1 MTSMSETIKIEK
13 LNGKNY
19 QSWKYNI
26 KLVLMER
33 GLWGFTQEGQETP
46 PAETATTAVKNAF
59 RLRSDKAY
67 SLIALNVEKDLQ
79 VHISSVTNPLEAWK
93 ILQKQFEFVSV
104 TQIVRI
110 NRKFYAASMK
120 EDADL
125 MQHLTHMT
133 SLAEQLREMKE
144 EISSKKFATVVLG
157 SLPESYDNFLTSLNA
172 RNADDLDWENVKGLL
187 IEEYMKR
194 AEKNEKE
201 ESTDNALFLSR
212 GRNFNRGRH
221 QARGGSRGACAGGV
235 RGGRFPNFNSIKSSQ
250 SHRDEREKHKGVTCF
265 KCNQDGHVVK
275 NCPYNKQHNNRRE
288 SSNMAELEGVALISS
303 TMNRSGEWF
312 IDSAATKHMTND
324 RSILE
329 NYVQYDQPK
338 DIYLGDSTVIH
349 ALGEGKVRLPT
360 VNSTHDVVLDL
371 HKVLFVPKLTKN
383 LLSVPAMALMEAE
396 IRFDKDKCLVL
407 KDGKELIIGC
417 LLRDKLYSVNTIE
430 YAQVSTADSV
440 PSLAVWHRRLGHL
453 NYTYMNQLMKKEMV
467 DGMNCASGTPTQK
480 ECEACVLGKMQKK
493 PFPKQSQHRATKP
506 YEIVHSDVCGPM
518 QVESKGGSRCMLTF
532 TDDYSRYTTA
542 YFIKSKSEVLSKF
555 MEYVNSVEKHT
566 GCHIS
571 KLNILSEE
579 DVKVLRS
586 DNGGEYTSNNFAK
599 FCAEKGISH
608 EFTVPYCPQQNGVAE
623 RMNRTIMEGARSML
637 YQAKLPLE
645 FWAEA
650 CSTAVYLHNRSPTT
664 AVKDETPFERLFG
677 RRPDIS
683 QLKVFGCVSYMHVPD
698 NQRRKLDAKAHKAIF
713 VGYPPGVKGYKL
725 YDLEKNQF
733 VVSRDVQ
740 FFEDNFDHVKEGSPV
755 DLKSI
760 FPDMNEGSESV
771 PEHPLNEEPVVPE
784 SDKPSAQKDVESSVP
799 QNVEAVGAPNEEA
812 PVKRTYEDKF
822 MEEVQN
828 LGPIRQ
834 RRKPSRFRDDDDDD
848 DDCLVVSSEMEEPK
862 TVHEALNGEQSSQ
875 WREAM
880 ESEYSSLL
888 MNDTWDLVPQPEGQN
903 IVGSR
908 WVLKVK
914 RDENG
919 SVDRFKARL
928 VAQGYSQV
936 RGVDYDE
943 VFSPVARN
951 TSVRSLLALA
961 NAHDLEVHQMDVK
974 TAFLNGSLDCDIYM
988 SQPEGFVDPDRPNHV
1003 CKLKKSI
1010 YGLKQSARCW
1020 NTTLDEYLKSVGYR
1034 KGNADGCIYVKSM
1047 KVVNGHISFVILGV
1061 YVDDIIPVSNDT
1073 ALLKAEKAALCERF
1087 EMVDQGEIHYLLG
1100 MSIKRDR
1107 ESRTL
1112 TISQPNYVEKVLRK
1126 FGMENCKPVSTP
1138 LEPGRRFQQLSP
1150 NDEPFDVQTY
1160 QQAIGSLTYVSTAT
1174 RPDIAAAVGVLSQ
1187 YMSKPSKD
1195 HWTGVKRILR
1205 YLKGT
1210 LKYGLKFSVHEEEPE
1225 LFGYSDADWAGD
1237 VDTRRSTS
1245 GYVFQIGTSTVSWSS
1260 RKQATVAK
1268 SSTEA
1273 EYVALSSATQEAV
1286 WLCRL
1291 MEDLGRE
1298 MAAPTTIY
1306 EDNQG
1311 VIELAKNAKY
1321 HNRTKHI
1328 DICHHFVCERVV
1340 SNEIQVIYCPTGD
1353 MIADIMTKGLAKIA
1367 FEKLRDLLGVHDIF
1381 YHHC

>member
-1 MTSMSETIKIEK
+1 M
-13 LNGKNY
+13 
-19 QSWKYNI
+19 
-26 KLVLMER
+26 
-33 GLWGFTQEGQETP
+33 
-46 PAETATTAVKNAF
+46 KNAF
-59 RLRSDKAY
+59 WLRSDKAY

-110 NRKFYAASMK
+110 NRKIYAASMK

-133 SLAEQLREMKE
+133 SLAEQLREMNE
-144 EISSKKFATVVLG
+144 EISPKKFATVVLG
-157 SLPESYDNFLTSLNA
+157 SLLESYDNFLTSLNA
-172 RNADDLDWENVKGLL
+172 RNADDLNWENVKGLL

-194 AEKNEKE
+194 AEKNENKKAA
-201 ESTDNALFLSR
+201 DNALFVNR

-221 QARGGSRGACAGGV
+221 QARGGSRGAS
-235 RGGRFPNFNSIKSSQ
+235 GGRGARFPISNPMKGSQ
-250 SHRDEREKHKGVTCF
+250 PHRDEREKHKGITCF
-265 KCNQDGHVVK
+265 KCNQDGHIVK
-275 NCPYNKQHNNRRE
+275 NCPYNKQYDSRRE

-303 TMNRSGEWF
+303 TKNRSDEWF

-324 RSILE
+324 KSILE
-329 NYVQYDQPK
+329 NFVEYQQPK
-338 DIYLGDSTVIH
+338 DIYLGDSTIIH

-360 VNSTHDVVLDL
+360 VNSSHDVVLDL

-383 LLSVPAMALMEAE
+383 LLSVPAMALMGAE
-396 IRFDKDKCLVL
+396 IRFDKDKCLIL
-407 KDGKELIIGC
+407 KDSKEFVIGH
-417 LLRDKLYSVNTIE
+417 LLSDKLYTVNTIE
-430 YAQVSTADSV
+430 YAQVSKTNSAQ
-440 PSLAVWHRRLGHL
+440 SLEVWHCRLGHL
-453 NYTYMNQLMKKEMV
+453 NYTYVNQLVKKEMV
-467 DGMNCASGTPTQK
+467 DGLKCEIETQPQK

-493 PFPKQSQHRATKP
+493 PFPKQSQHRATRP

-518 QVESKGGSRCMLTF
+518 QVESKGVSRYMLTF

-555 MEYVNSVEKHT
+555 KEYVNSVEKHT
-566 GCHIS
+566 GQQIM
-571 KLNILSEE
+571 KLNILAED

-586 DNGGEYTSNNFAK
+586 DNGGEYPSNNFAK
-599 FCAEKGISH
+599 FCGEKGISH

-623 RMNRTIMEGARSML
+623 RMNRTIMERARSML
-637 YQAKLPLE
+637 YQAKLPLD

-664 AVKDETPFERLFG
+664 ALKDETPFERLFG
-677 RRPDIS
+677 RRPDIFH
-683 QLKVFGCVSYMHVPD
+683 LRVFGCVSYVHVPD
-698 NQRRKLDAKAHKAIF
+698 GQRRKLDAKACKSIF

-725 YDLEKNQF
+725 YDLEKKKF

-740 FFEDNFDHVKEGSPV
+740 FFEQNFDHFDEIKPKDAVQA
-755 DLKSI
+755 DMRSI
-760 FPDMNEGSESV
+760 FPDADQESERVTQHSV
-771 PEHPLNEEPVVPE
+771 PEEPAVPE
-784 SDKPSAQKDVESSVP
+784 NVEPAVP
-799 QNVEAVGAPNEEA
+799 QIVKPVGVPNEEA
-812 PVKRTYEDKF
+812 PVRRTYEDVF
-822 MEEVQN
+822 MEEVRN
-828 LGPIRQ
+828 LPPVRE
-834 RRKPSRFRDDDDDD
+834 RRMPSKFGDE
-848 DDCLVVSSEMEEPK
+848 DCLLVDSEIDEPK
-862 TVHEALNGEQSSQ
+862 TVQEALNGEQCVQ

-888 MNDTWDLVPQPEGQN
+888 KNDTWDLVPPLEGKN

-908 WVLKVK
+908 WILKVK
-914 RDENG
+914 RDEDG
-919 SVDRFKARL
+919 GVDRFKARL

-936 RGVDYDE
+936 KGDDYDE
-943 VFSPVARN
+943 VFSPVARY

-961 NAHDLEVHQMDVK
+961 NAHDLEIHQMDVK

-1020 NTTLDEYLKSVGYR
+1020 NTTLDEYMKSVGYR
-1034 KGNADGCIYVKSM
+1034 KSNADGCIYVKSV
-1047 KVVNGHISFVILGV
+1047 KEADGHISFVIMGV
-1061 YVDDIIPVSNDT
+1061 YVDDIIPISNNP

-1087 EMVDQGEIHYLLG
+1087 EMTDLGEIHYLLG
-1100 MSIKRDR
+1100 MSINRDR

-1112 TISQPNYVEKVLRK
+1112 TVSQPNYLDKVLKK

-1138 LEPGRRFQQLSP
+1138 LEPGRKFQQLSP
-1150 NDEPFDVQTY
+1150 SDEPFDVQTY
-1160 QQAIGSLTYVSTAT
+1160 QQAVGCLTYISTAT
-1174 RPDIAAAVGVLSQ
+1174 RPDIAAAVSVLSQ

-1195 HWTGVKRILR
+1195 HWMGVKRVLR

-1210 LKYGLKFSVHEEEPE
+1210 LKYGLKFTAQEEKPE
-1225 LFGYSDADWAGD
+1225 LFGYSYADWAGD
-1237 VDTRRSTS
+1237 VDTRRSAS
-1245 GYVFQIGTSTVSWSS
+1245 GYVFQLGSGTVSWSS
-1260 RKQATVAK
+1260 RKQQTVAK

-1286 WLCRL
+1286 WLRRL
-1291 MEDLGRE
+1291 MKDLGRQ
-1298 MAAPTTIY
+1298 MDAPTTIY

-1311 VIELAKNAKY
+1311 AIELAKNAKF

-1328 DICHHFVCERVV
+1328 DICHHFVRERVL
-1340 SNEIQVIYCPTGD
+1340 SNEIRVIYCPSED
-1353 MIADIMTKGLAKIA
+1353 MVADIMTKGLPKCT
-1367 FEKLRDLLGVHDIF
+1367 FEKLRNLLGVRDL
-1381 YHHC
+1381 